1 MAANG
6 GSGACLKS
14 ATMDNPARGFCGRE
28 VSSNTKPLRGTMSEI
43 QEDHSAS
50 HVATYFVCIFLV
62 AAIIEIALAS
72 LVK

>member
-14 ATMDNPARGFCGRE
+14 ATMYNPARGFCVRE
-28 VSSNTKPLRGTMSEI
+28 ASSNTNPLRGTMSEI

-50 HVATYFVCIFLV
+50 RVATYFVFIFLV
-62 AAIIEIALAS
+62 AAIIETALAS